1 MSTTYLKGKQII
13 RGENAELRLTE
24 ESFDKVDVMAVGTA
38 EREAV
43 ADQESVGTIRGH
55 MLRVRARR
63 NQKSLPRT
71 GERRGDK
78 THRDYRL
85 RPPPRLYP
93 NPPTKGGG

>member
-24 ESFDKVDVMAVGTA
+24 ESFDKVDA
-38 EREAV
+38 
-43 ADQESVGTIRGH
+43 
-55 MLRVRARR
+55 
-63 NQKSLPRT
+63 